1 MRSSARPRAAA
12 PRCHRA
18 PSPQNPRGASC
29 SQMPTPSPRR
39 RYPPGGCASRTR
51 AGTKTNR
58 QPRLSPSRARSAGIA
73 PVVGLVVRVL
83 VVRVVVPDLVPA
95 VAAVVV
101 VEDVDDFDY
110 SGDP

>member
-1 MRSSARPRAAA
+1 MRSTGRPRAAA
-12 PRCHRA
+12 PRCQRA
-18 PSPQNPRGASC
+18 PSPQSPRGASC
-29 SQMPTPSPRR
+29 SPTPSPHRR